1 MPTPCIVNGATLSKF
16 SSSDESP
23 SGEEVLDSTFK
34 QLSVLLLAG
43 LFPGHLFPLVSLGE
57 ELVRRGHR
65 VTLCANV
72 MNGSRLYPEVPERV
86 GIRFVSAGYDATLTQ
101 DGFDELHI
109 AMQTGGMDR
118 ALGKKL
124 LHIGHSSHIN
134 IRAKVEEM
142 GTDQFDIII
151 CEGTTLPA
159 AVYFHRKGAK
169 MIILGTQMITYPSI
183 MPEWSTPL
191 PNLGQ
196 TDDLSFLDRLVNA
209 ILLPFLPY
217 LFREIFQSV
226 TRVDASYRE
235 GLEGVNLL
243 YYPGLRIP
251 LIVTTVFGLD
261 YPKPRQPLVEF
272 VGPILITSLPPLGE
286 DVQAWL
292 DAKEEKTVIY
302 ISMGTTGSLTQG
314 NARALLS
321 GVMSTTYSALWVIKA
336 KNREMFGQVDFESY
350 GDRLFLMEWA
360 PQQTV
365 LQHSAIFLSILHCGL
380 NGIQE
385 SLYNSLPVICVP
397 FGYDHYEIAAKIS
410 SAGVGISLLSLTDT
424 MKGRT
429 EFQVESVS
437 SSIYRV
443 VNEDFAKNA
452 SRVRQMFKI
461 AGGGQRAADLVEF
474 YEEFGF
480 DHLLPSFVKYEWN
493 WVQYYNAEVWLVLGL
508 VCGVL
513 GWLLWRVCCSWC

>member
-34 QLSVLLLAG
+34 PLSVLLLAG

-159 AVYFHRKGAK
+159 AVYFHRKEAK
-169 MIILGTQMITYPSI
+169 IIILGTQMITYPSI

-321 GVMSTTYSALWVIKA
+321 GVMGTTYSALWVIKA

-493 WVQYYNAEVWLVLGL
+493 WVQYYNADVWLVLGL